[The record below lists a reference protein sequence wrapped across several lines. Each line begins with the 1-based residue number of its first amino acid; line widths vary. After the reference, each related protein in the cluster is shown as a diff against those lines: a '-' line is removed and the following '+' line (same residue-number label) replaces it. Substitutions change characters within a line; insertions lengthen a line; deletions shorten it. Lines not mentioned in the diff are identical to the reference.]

1 VSTTDSATRWLTLA
15 FALPAQPAYA
25 RVKVWRRLQK
35 VGAVPFKNALYW
47 LPGTESALEDFE
59 WILREIREFG
69 GEGLILESR
78 AVQGLSDGDIRALF
92 ERAREEDYAELA
104 REVQSLI
111 SASER
116 RRDPLGESEIAAQL
130 ARQHERLKAIEA
142 IDFFQANG
150 REQVH
155 SLLRALEA
163 RMPQEAKAAEPP
175 VNERGVKSLRGRVW
189 VTRAHVHV
197 DRMASAWLIRRSID
211 RDAIFKFV
219 TDRHY
224 RPRPSEIR
232 FDMYEAEFTHDA
244 QRCTFEVLLDELGRP
259 DAALRAIGEII
270 HDLDL
275 KDQRYE
281 RPETVGVGQLLNGVA
296 RSTDDDEERLRRS
309 AEALDNLYLALSRAP
324 RGVARGEST

>member
-1 VSTTDSATRWLTLA
+1 MSPTENNTRWLTLA

-25 RVKVWRRLQK
+25 RVKIWRRLQK

-47 LPGTESALEDFE
+47 LPGTEAALEDFE
-59 WILREIREFG
+59 WILREIRELG

-78 AVQGLSDGDIRALF
+78 AVEGLTDGDIRALF
-92 ERAREEDYAELA
+92 ERAREADYAELA
-104 REVQSLI
+104 REVQALLT
-111 SASER
+111 ASER
-116 RRDPLGESEIAAQL
+116 KRDPLETSEILTQA
-130 ARQHERLKAIEA
+130 ARQRERLKAIEA
-142 IDFFQANG
+142 IDFFQSNG

-163 RMPQEAKAAEPP
+163 RAPQDEEAGESPTG
-175 VNERGVKSLRGRVW
+175 ERGSKSLRGKVW

-211 RDAIFKFV
+211 REARFKFV
-219 TDRHY
+219 TERHY
-224 RPRPSEIR
+224 RPSPGEIR

-244 QRCTFEVLLDELGRP
+244 ERCTFEVLLDEIGRP
-259 DAALRAIGEII
+259 DPALRAIGEII
-270 HDLDL
+270 HDLDI
-275 KDQRYE
+275 KDQRFE

-324 RGVARGEST
+324 RGGRAEPA

>member
-1 VSTTDSATRWLTLA
+1 MPPNDSSNRWLTLA

-35 VGAVPFKNALYW
+35 VGAVSFKNALYW
-47 LPGTESALEDFE
+47 LPGTDAALEDFE
-59 WILREIREFG
+59 WILREIRELG

-78 AVQGLSDGDIRALF
+78 ALQGFTDGDIRALF
-92 ERAREEDYAELA
+92 ERAREEDYGELA
-104 REVQSLI
+104 REVQSLL

-116 RRDPLGESEIAAQL
+116 KRDPLEAADIAAQV
-130 ARQHERLKAIEA
+130 ARQRERLKAIEA
-142 IDFFQANG
+142 IDFFQSNG

-155 SLLRALEA
+155 SLLRSLEA
-163 RMPQEAKAAEPP
+163 RAPQDADAAETSTPEP
-175 VNERGVKSLRGRVW
+175 RVQSLRGRVW

-211 RDAIFKFV
+211 RDARFKFV
-219 TDRHY
+219 TERHY
-224 RPRPSEIR
+224 RPSAGEVR

-244 QRCTFEVLLDELGRP
+244 ERCTFEVLLDQIGRP

-281 RPETVGVGQLLNGVA
+281 RPETAGVGQLLNGIA
-296 RSTDDDEERLRRS
+296 RGTDDDEERLRRS
-309 AEALDNLYLALSRAP
+309 AEALDNLYLALSRTP
-324 RGVARGEST
+324 RGGGRTEAT

>member
-1 VSTTDSATRWLTLA
+1 MSATDSSTRWLTLA

-25 RVKVWRRLQK
+25 RVKIWRRLQK
-35 VGAVPFKNALYW
+35 VGAVSFKNALYW
-47 LPGTESALEDFE
+47 LPGTDAALEDFE
-59 WILREIREFG
+59 WILREIRELG

-78 AVQGLSDGDIRALF
+78 AVEGLTDGDIRALF

-104 REVQSLI
+104 REVQALLT
-111 SASER
+111 AAER
-116 RRDPLGESEIAAQL
+116 KRDPLEAAEVLAQA
-130 ARQHERLKAIEA
+130 ARQRERLKAIEE
-142 IDFFQANG
+142 IDFFQSNG

-155 SLLRALEA
+155 SLLRSLEA
-163 RMPQEAKAAEPP
+163 RGPQSAQAED
-175 VNERGVKSLRGRVW
+175 VTMDERGAKSLRSKVW

-211 RDAIFKFV
+211 RDARFKFV
-219 TDRHY
+219 TERHY
-224 RPRPSEIR
+224 RPLPGEVR
-232 FDMYEAEFTHDA
+232 FDMYDAEFTHDA
-244 QRCTFEVLLDELGRP
+244 ERCTFEVLLDQLGRP
-259 DAALRAIGEII
+259 DPALRAIGEII

-281 RPETVGVGQLLNGVA
+281 RPETAGVGQLLNGVA

-324 RGVARGEST
+324 RGGGRAEAT